1 MPNNLTNNKSTF
13 EWAAIEP
20 LEREWRLFGLVSA
33 DLDHLK
39 TTFDINL
46 LTGVSAS
53 LWVVQ

>member
-13 EWAAIEP
+13 EWTAIEP

-46 LTGVSAS
+46 FTGVSAS